1 MVYAKMA
8 EEISDL
14 LVADSGEG
22 STTKVKLDCFNSIF
36 DSPIPEDLLSCHL
49 QSAVSHFTLY
59 LTEAAS

>member
-1 MVYAKMA
+1 MA

-22 STTKVKLDCFNSIF
+22 STTEVKLKCFDTIF

-49 QSAVSHFTLY
+49 QSAISHFTLY